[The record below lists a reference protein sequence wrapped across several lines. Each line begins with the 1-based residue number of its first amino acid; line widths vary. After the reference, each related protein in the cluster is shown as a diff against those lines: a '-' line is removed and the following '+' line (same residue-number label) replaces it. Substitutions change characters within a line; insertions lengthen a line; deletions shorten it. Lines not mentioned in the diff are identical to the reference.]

1 MPRPI
6 SPADGTKPTD
16 TRRGRAWI
24 DQAAGVRIGY
34 TLAGISPGT
43 SKTVLLIHGA
53 PQTGYA
59 WRKVVPTLVAAGYQV
74 VVPDYRGAG
83 VSTKPRDG
91 YDKWTMAGD
100 LHHLVRNE
108 LGIDRPFSVVGHD
121 LGSMVA
127 FAYTLR
133 YRDDVVSLT
142 TMEAPLPGTDYYE
155 QRKVAKSAWHF
166 DFHANPDIAVYL
178 THGRERWY
186 ITRFF
191 DDLIYQPDAISQDD
205 LDVYARAFEAP
216 GAMRALC
223 EIYREL
229 DHDADIHRAD
239 IAAHGK
245 LTVPVLASGG
255 GAQTLAAN
263 YAPMCEEIAIDVTG
277 HLVPDAGH
285 WVAEENPD
293 YFCRMFIEFDTSA
306 RTRQPSRLGRTIDT
320 PETFF

>member
-1 MPRPI
+1 MAPDTPQ
-6 SPADGTKPTD
+6 GQPTLV
-16 TRRGRAWI
+16 RKHGRARI
-24 DQAAGVRIGY
+24 DRNTEVRIGY
-34 TLAGISPGT
+34 TVTGSAAGAT
-43 SKTVLLIHGA
+43 RTVLLIHGA

-59 WRKVVPTLVAAGYQV
+59 WRKVVPLLAEAGYKV

-91 YDKWTMAGD
+91 YDKWTMAAD
-100 LHHLVRNE
+100 LHHLVHSE
-108 LGIDRPFSVVGHD
+108 LGIQGPISVVGHD
-121 LGSMVA
+121 LGSMLG
-127 FAYTLR
+127 FAYALR

-191 DDLIYQPDAISQDD
+191 DDLTYQPDAITTTDI
-205 LDVYARAFEAP
+205 DVYTRAFEAP

-229 DHDADIHRAD
+229 DHDAEIHRAE
-239 IAAHGK
+239 IATHGK

-263 YAPMCEEIAIDVTG
+263 YPAMCEEVAVNVTG

-285 WVAEENPD
+285 WIAEENPD
-293 YFCRMFIEFDTSA
+293 YLARMFLDFDTEV
-306 RTRQPSRLGRTIDT
+306 RQTT
-320 PETFF
+320 

>member
-1 MPRPI
+1 MSNDSAMTLNAPQPQ
-6 SPADGTKPTD
+6 SGPS
-16 TRRGRAWI
+16 TRHGRTWI
-24 DQAAGVRIGY
+24 DRDVGVRIGY
-34 TLAGISPGT
+34 TVVEAGENT
-43 SKTVLLIHGA
+43 SRTVLLIHGA

-59 WRKVVPTLVAAGYQV
+59 WRKVAPLLAEAGYRV

-83 VSTKPRDG
+83 GSTKPRDG

-100 LHHLVRNE
+100 LHHLVHSE
-108 LGIDRPFSVVGHD
+108 LSLDGPVSVVGHD
-121 LGSMVA
+121 LGSMVG
-127 FAYTLR
+127 FAYALR

-155 QRKVAKSAWHF
+155 QRKVARSAWHF

-191 DDLIYQPDAISQDD
+191 DDLTFQPDAITNA
-205 LDVYARAFEAP
+205 DVDAYARAFEAP

-229 DHDADIHRAD
+229 DHDAEIHRAD

-255 GAQTLAAN
+255 GTQTLAVN
-263 YAPMCEEIAIDVTG
+263 YRAMCEEIADNVIG
-277 HLVPDAGH
+277 QLVPDAGH
-285 WVAEENPD
+285 WIAEENPE
-293 YFCRMFIEFDTSA
+293 YFGRMFLDFDAAA
-306 RTRQPSRLGRTIDT
+306 RQ
-320 PETFF
+320 